1 MQIAFTGSRMLTK
14 AQELDIYKDFAYFIS
29 NYKADWHVG
38 DAPGLDAF
46 VVRAAAY
53 YDKQLTV
60 YEVEGN
66 QKWHFAERSKRMV
79 DAIANLADP
88 WLYAFPNKLCPDG
101 CKPCKSPN
109 GNGYGTWLTI
119 AYAKYRGL
127 QIYLFPQ
134 FQTQILDK
142 SWLPYWLKDEPENQ
156 QLSLF

>member
-1 MQIAFTGSRMLTK
+1 MQIAFSGARSLTRE
-14 AQELDIYKDFAYFIS
+14 QERDIYKDFEYFIA
-29 NYKADWHVG
+29 NHNADWHVG

-46 VVRAAAY
+46 VRRAASY
-53 YDKQLTV
+53 YNKSLTV
-60 YEVEGN
+60 YEVEGR
-66 QKWHFAERSKRMV
+66 QKWHFAARSKRMV
-79 DAIANLADP
+79 DAVAHLDDA

-109 GNGYGTWLTI
+109 GGCSGTWLTI

-134 FQTQILDK
+134 FQTSDK
-142 SWLPYWLKDEPENQ
+142 SWLPDWMQEPEIK